1 HAALFIGYGYYERWR
16 KKHPPRWQNG
26 FTTALSIVITFH
38 FVTFGF
44 LIFSGKLI

>member
-1 HAALFIGYGYYERWR
+1 
-16 KKHPPRWQNG
+16 RWQNG